1 MDKQELDSV
10 LQVMEN
16 PVRRKIIKRLSQEP
30 AYALQLSK
38 ELGLGQP
45 LVAKHLAAMEKAGLV
60 KTVSEDS
67 PNGPR
72 RKLYSL
78 ARGISITMDV
88 GPNLFI
94 ARGIAFEAK
103 LGKEKTSQEVS
114 QLRHKVQLAIEGN
127 DENKKLSL
135 LSEALDEVD
144 GRIDEIERER
154 LELLGVRN
162 LAMREASM
170 VASKFDELD
179 TRRVLQ
185 REEVRRDA
193 PRAFQRRVWPSGA
206 ASRKDGRLV
215 GIEFPRGRERS
226 PAGCGGLL
234 GALVRPL
241 QSGLAGA

>member
-1 MDKQELDSV
+1 MDKQELDSA

-45 LVAKHLAAMEKAGLV
+45 LVAKHLTTMENAGLV

-67 PNGPR
+67 PSGPK

-78 ARGISITMDV
+78 AKGISITMDV

-94 ARGIAFEAK
+94 ARGITSEAK
-103 LGKEKTSQEVS
+103 PRKEKTSQEVS
-114 QLRHKVQLAIEGN
+114 QLRRKVQHAIEGN
-127 DENKKLSL
+127 DESKKLSL

-144 GRIDEIERER
+144 RRMDEIEQER
-154 LELLGVRN
+154 FELLGVRN

-179 TRRVLQ
+179 TRRVLFHILDEHDRGVERISEALNL
-185 REEVRRDA
+185 RELSVKSILEELEDY
-193 PRAFQRRVWPSGA
+193 FG
-206 ASRKDGRLV
+206 
-215 GIEFPRGRERS
+215 
-226 PAGCGGLL
+226 
-234 GALVRPL
+234 
-241 QSGLAGA
+241 

>member
-1 MDKQELDSV
+1 MNKEELDSV

-45 LVAKHLAAMEKAGLV
+45 LVAKHLTAMEHAGLV

-78 ARGISITMDV
+78 AKGISITMDV

-94 ARGIAFEAK
+94 ARGMAFEAK
-103 LGKEKTSQEVS
+103 PGKEKASQEVS
-114 QLRHKVQLAIEGN
+114 QLRHKVQQAIEGN
-127 DENKKLSL
+127 DESRKLSL
-135 LSEALDEVD
+135 LSEALDQVD
-144 GRIDEIERER
+144 ERIYEIEQER

-170 VASKFDELD
+170 VAGKFDELD
-179 TRRVLQ
+179 TRRVLFHILDEHDRGVERISEALNL
-185 REEVRRDA
+185 RELSVKSILEELEDY
-193 PRAFQRRVWPSGA
+193 FG
-206 ASRKDGRLV
+206 
-215 GIEFPRGRERS
+215 
-226 PAGCGGLL
+226 
-234 GALVRPL
+234 
-241 QSGLAGA
+241 

>member
-45 LVAKHLAAMEKAGLV
+45 LVAKHLAAMENAGLV

-72 RKLYSL
+72 RRLYSL
-78 ARGISITMDV
+78 AKGISITMDV

-94 ARGIAFEAK
+94 ARGMAFEAK
-103 LGKEKTSQEVS
+103 PGKEKTSQEVS
-114 QLRHKVQLAIEGN
+114 QLRHKVQHAIEGN
-127 DENKKLSL
+127 DESKRLSL

-144 GRIDEIERER
+144 RRMDEIEQER

-179 TRRVLQ
+179 TRRVLFHILDEHDRGVERISEALNL
-185 REEVRRDA
+185 RELSVKSILEELEDY
-193 PRAFQRRVWPSGA
+193 FG
-206 ASRKDGRLV
+206 
-215 GIEFPRGRERS
+215 
-226 PAGCGGLL
+226 
-234 GALVRPL
+234 
-241 QSGLAGA
+241 

>member
-45 LVAKHLAAMEKAGLV
+45 LVAKHLAAMGNAGLV

-78 ARGISITMDV
+78 AKGISITMDV

-103 LGKEKTSQEVS
+103 PGKEKTSQEVT
-114 QLRHKVQLAIEGN
+114 QLRHKVQRAIEGN
-127 DENKKLSL
+127 DESKKLSL

-144 GRIDEIERER
+144 GRIDEIEQER

-179 TRRVLQ
+179 TRRVLFHILDEHDRGVERISEALNL
-185 REEVRRDA
+185 RELSVKSILEELEDY
-193 PRAFQRRVWPSGA
+193 FG
-206 ASRKDGRLV
+206 
-215 GIEFPRGRERS
+215 
-226 PAGCGGLL
+226 
-234 GALVRPL
+234 
-241 QSGLAGA
+241 

>member
-1 MDKQELDSV
+1 MDKEELDSA

-45 LVAKHLAAMEKAGLV
+45 LVAKHLATMENAGLV
-60 KTVSEDS
+60 KTVSEVS

-94 ARGIAFEAK
+94 ARGMAFEAK
-103 LGKEKTSQEVS
+103 PGKEKTSQEVS
-114 QLRHKVQLAIEGN
+114 QIRHKVQHAIEGN
-127 DENKKLSL
+127 DESKKLSL

-144 GRIDEIERER
+144 RRMNEIEQER
-154 LELLGVRN
+154 SELLGVRN

-170 VASKFDELD
+170 VASKIDELD
-179 TRRVLQ
+179 TRRVLFHILDEHDRGVERISEALNL
-185 REEVRRDA
+185 RELSVKSILEELEEY
-193 PRAFQRRVWPSGA
+193 FG
-206 ASRKDGRLV
+206 
-215 GIEFPRGRERS
+215 
-226 PAGCGGLL
+226 
-234 GALVRPL
+234 
-241 QSGLAGA
+241 

>member
-10 LQVMEN
+10 IQVMEN

-45 LVAKHLAAMEKAGLV
+45 LVAKHLAAMENAGFVKAI
-60 KTVSEDS
+60 SEDS
-67 PNGPR
+67 PSGPK

-78 ARGISITMDV
+78 AKGIFSIMMDV

-94 ARGIAFEAK
+94 ERGMAFEARP
-103 LGKEKTSQEVS
+103 GKEKTSDEVS
-114 QLRHKVQLAIEGN
+114 QLRHKVQHAIEGGN
-127 DENKKLSL
+127 ESKKLSL

-144 GRIDEIERER
+144 RRMDEIERER
-154 LELLGVRN
+154 LELLAVRN

-179 TRRVLQ
+179 TRRVLFHILDEHD
-185 REEVRRDA
+185 REVDRISEALNLR
-193 PRAFQRRVWPSGA
+193 
-206 ASRKDGRLV
+206 
-215 GIEFPRGRERS
+215 EFSVKSILEELEEYFGS
-226 PAGCGGLL
+226 
-234 GALVRPL
+234 
-241 QSGLAGA
+241 

>member
-1 MDKQELDSV
+1 VDKQELDSV

-103 LGKEKTSQEVS
+103 LGKEKTSQGVS
-114 QLRHKVQLAIEGN
+114 QLRHKVQHAIEGD

-179 TRRVLQ
+179 TRRVLFHILDEHDRGVERISEALNL
-185 REEVRRDA
+185 RELSVKSILEELEDY
-193 PRAFQRRVWPSGA
+193 FG
-206 ASRKDGRLV
+206 
-215 GIEFPRGRERS
+215 
-226 PAGCGGLL
+226 
-234 GALVRPL
+234 
-241 QSGLAGA
+241 

>member
-45 LVAKHLAAMEKAGLV
+45 LVAKHLAAMENAGFV
-60 KTVSEDS
+60 KTISEDS

-78 ARGISITMDV
+78 VKGISITMDF

-94 ARGIAFEAK
+94 ARGMAFEAK
-103 LGKEKTSQEVS
+103 PGKEKTSQEITL
-114 QLRHKVQLAIEGN
+114 LRRKVQHAIEGN
-127 DENKKLSL
+127 DESKKLSL
-135 LSEALDEVD
+135 LSDALNEVD
-144 GRIDEIERER
+144 RRMDEIEQER

-179 TRRVLQ
+179 TRRVLFHILDEHDRGVERISEALNL
-185 REEVRRDA
+185 RELSVKSILEELEDY
-193 PRAFQRRVWPSGA
+193 FG
-206 ASRKDGRLV
+206 
-215 GIEFPRGRERS
+215 
-226 PAGCGGLL
+226 
-234 GALVRPL
+234 
-241 QSGLAGA
+241 

>member
-1 MDKQELDSV
+1 MDKNELDSA

-45 LVAKHLAAMEKAGLV
+45 LVAKHLAAMENAGLV

-72 RKLYSL
+72 RKLYSM
-78 ARGISITMDV
+78 AKGISITMDV

-94 ARGIAFEAK
+94 ARGMVFEAK
-103 LGKEKTSQEVS
+103 PGKEKTSQEVS
-114 QLRHKVQLAIEGN
+114 QLRRKVQHAIEGS
-127 DENKKLSL
+127 DESKKLSL

-144 GRIDEIERER
+144 RRMDEIEQER

-179 TRRVLQ
+179 TRRVLFHILDEHDRGVERISEALNL
-185 REEVRRDA
+185 RELSVKSILEELEDY
-193 PRAFQRRVWPSGA
+193 FG
-206 ASRKDGRLV
+206 
-215 GIEFPRGRERS
+215 
-226 PAGCGGLL
+226 
-234 GALVRPL
+234 
-241 QSGLAGA
+241 

>member
-45 LVAKHLAAMEKAGLV
+45 LVAKHLAAMENAGLV

-78 ARGISITMDV
+78 AKGISITMDV

-94 ARGIAFEAK
+94 ERGMAFEARP
-103 LGKEKTSQEVS
+103 GKEKTTQEAS
-114 QLRHKVQLAIEGN
+114 HLRQKVQHAIEGN
-127 DENKKLSL
+127 DESKRLSL

-144 GRIDEIERER
+144 RRIDKIEQER

-162 LAMREASM
+162 LAMREASR
-170 VASKFDELD
+170 VASKFAELD
-179 TRRVLQ
+179 TRRVFFHILDEHD
-185 REEVRRDA
+185 REVERISEALNLREFSVRSILEELEDY
-193 PRAFQRRVWPSGA
+193 FG
-206 ASRKDGRLV
+206 
-215 GIEFPRGRERS
+215 
-226 PAGCGGLL
+226 
-234 GALVRPL
+234 
-241 QSGLAGA
+241 

>member
-1 MDKQELDSV
+1 MDKEELDSA

-45 LVAKHLAAMEKAGLV
+45 LVAKHLATMENAGLV
-60 KTVSEDS
+60 KTVSKDS

-78 ARGISITMDV
+78 AKGISITMDV

-94 ARGIAFEAK
+94 ARGMAFEAK
-103 LGKEKTSQEVS
+103 QGKEKTSQEVS
-114 QLRHKVQLAIEGN
+114 QLRQKVQHAIEG
-127 DENKKLSL
+127 DDQSKKLSL

-144 GRIDEIERER
+144 RRMDEIEQER
-154 LELLGVRN
+154 FELLGVRN

-170 VASKFDELD
+170 VASKIDELD
-179 TRRVLQ
+179 TRRVLFHILDEHDRGVERISEALNL
-185 REEVRRDA
+185 RELSVKSILEELEDY
-193 PRAFQRRVWPSGA
+193 FG
-206 ASRKDGRLV
+206 
-215 GIEFPRGRERS
+215 
-226 PAGCGGLL
+226 
-234 GALVRPL
+234 
-241 QSGLAGA
+241 

>member
-1 MDKQELDSV
+1 MIMDKQELDSV

-45 LVAKHLAAMEKAGLV
+45 LVAKHLAAMGNAGLV

-72 RKLYSL
+72 RKRYSL
-78 ARGISITMDV
+78 AKGISITMDV

-103 LGKEKTSQEVS
+103 PGKEKTSQEVT
-114 QLRHKVQLAIEGN
+114 QLRHKVQHAIEGN

-154 LELLGVRN
+154 LRPSSCRV
-162 LAMREASM
+162 SQ
-170 VASKFDELD
+170 S
-179 TRRVLQ
+179 TRTLCSGTSAARSA
-185 REEVRRDA
+185 RTRSWWAGSTSRRT
-193 PRAFQRRVWPSGA
+193 
-206 ASRKDGRLV
+206 
-215 GIEFPRGRERS
+215 
-226 PAGCGGLL
+226 
-234 GALVRPL
+234 
-241 QSGLAGA
+241 

>member
-45 LVAKHLAAMEKAGLV
+45 LVAKHLAAMENAGLV

-78 ARGISITMDV
+78 AKGISISMDV

-94 ARGIAFEAK
+94 ARGMAFEAK
-103 LGKEKTSQEVS
+103 PGKEKTSQEVS
-114 QLRHKVQLAIEGN
+114 QLRHKVQHAIEGN
-127 DENKKLSL
+127 DESKKLSL
-135 LSEALDEVD
+135 LSEALDDVD
-144 GRIDEIERER
+144 SRIDEIEQER

-179 TRRVLQ
+179 TRRVLFHILDEHDRGVERISEALNL
-185 REEVRRDA
+185 RELSVKSILEELEDY
-193 PRAFQRRVWPSGA
+193 FG
-206 ASRKDGRLV
+206 
-215 GIEFPRGRERS
+215 
-226 PAGCGGLL
+226 
-234 GALVRPL
+234 
-241 QSGLAGA
+241 

>member
-1 MDKQELDSV
+1 MDKEELDSA

-45 LVAKHLAAMEKAGLV
+45 LVAKHLATMQNAGLV
-60 KTVSEDS
+60 KAVSEDS

-78 ARGISITMDV
+78 AKGISITMDV

-94 ARGIAFEAK
+94 ARGMAFESK
-103 LGKEKTSQEVS
+103 PGKEKTSQEVS
-114 QLRHKVQLAIEGN
+114 QLRHKVQHAIEGN
-127 DENKKLSL
+127 DESKKLSL

-144 GRIDEIERER
+144 RRMDEIEQER
-154 LELLGVRN
+154 FELLGVRN
-162 LAMREASM
+162 LAMREAST

-179 TRRVLQ
+179 TRRVLFHILDEHDRGVERISEALNL
-185 REEVRRDA
+185 RELSVKSILEELEEY
-193 PRAFQRRVWPSGA
+193 F
-206 ASRKDGRLV
+206 
-215 GIEFPRGRERS
+215 E
-226 PAGCGGLL
+226 
-234 GALVRPL
+234 
-241 QSGLAGA
+241 

>member
-1 MDKQELDSV
+1 MDKQELDSI

-45 LVAKHLAAMEKAGLV
+45 LVAKHLAAMENAGLV

-72 RKLYSL
+72 RKLYSV
-78 ARGISITMDV
+78 AKGISIMMDV

-94 ARGIAFEAK
+94 ARGMAFEARP
-103 LGKEKTSQEVS
+103 GNEKTSLQAS
-114 QLRHKVQLAIEGN
+114 QLRHKVQHAIEGN
-127 DENKKLSL
+127 DESKKLSL
-135 LSEALDEVD
+135 LSEALDDVD
-144 GRIDEIERER
+144 RRMDEIEQER

-162 LAMREASM
+162 MAMREASM

-179 TRRVLQ
+179 TRRVLFHILDEHDRGVERISEVLNL
-185 REEVRRDA
+185 RELSVKLILEELEDY
-193 PRAFQRRVWPSGA
+193 FG
-206 ASRKDGRLV
+206 
-215 GIEFPRGRERS
+215 
-226 PAGCGGLL
+226 
-234 GALVRPL
+234 
-241 QSGLAGA
+241 